1 MLVTRSKVISF
12 CSLSLSLSFSPAVF
26 VFCFSFFVSSFLVL
40 GFILL
45 IFRFQLDSSDYC
57 NFNPFEGV
65 AVFLSKFDSSSLN
78 GKLRRQD
85 EGDHP
90 INFGGGNVQL
100 VTTKEGWDE
109 KLSEA
114 SRLGKIVVANF
125 SATWCGPCRII
136 AQLYS
141 ELSEKYPSLMFLAV
155 DVDELTEFSSSW
167 DIRATPTFFFLRD
180 GKQIDKLVG
189 ANKPE
194 LQKKIVTFADTVA
207 RSK

>member
-1 MLVTRSKVISF
+1 MGNCADKCGNDV
-12 CSLSLSLSFSPAVF
+12 
-26 VFCFSFFVSSFLVL
+26 
-40 GFILL
+40 
-45 IFRFQLDSSDYC
+45 
-57 NFNPFEGV
+57 
-65 AVFLSKFDSSSLN
+65 
-78 GKLRRQD
+78 D